1 MEFEELEEGPSI
13 NLRELNQKIEALREE
28 IETIKSKFKIEEIPS
43 SEELRKTTKRMELL
57 KEELLEIRRVVLASL
72 ERMKEFEEKL
82 PKELEALGKLERRLE
97 NDEAIFSKLAHK
109 IREDLSR
116 LESEKQA
123 FTREIKERL
132 DRIEESFE
140 REVREEAKQAVRK
153 QAEML
158 TAYGSKLMELEKKFE
173 ILKKEE
179 IPVLLDRE
187 ITKLIQNFSGHLS
200 KLVTREDFAKFS
212 EEVRS
217 RIESITAPNL
227 QNIEERLAELED
239 RVDKIAKLVFGLS
252 QRLPVVVE

>member
-13 NLRELNQKIEALREE
+13 NLRELNRKIEALREE

-43 SEELRKTTKRMELL
+43 SEELRKTTKRMEVL
-57 KEELLEIRRVVLASL
+57 KEEILEIRRVVLASL

-97 NDEAIFSKLAHK
+97 NDEAIFSKLSNK

-123 FTREIKERL
+123 FTQEIK
-132 DRIEESFE
+132 DRFDKIEESFE
-140 REVREEAKQAVRK
+140 REVREEIKQAIRK

-158 TAYGSKLMELEKKFE
+158 TSYGSKLMELENRLE
-173 ILKKEE
+173 LLKKEE
-179 IPVLLDRE
+179 LPVLLDKE
-187 ITKLIQNFSGHLS
+187 ITRLIQNFSQHLS
-200 KLVTREDFAKFS
+200 KLVSREDFEKFS

-217 RIESITAPNL
+217 KVENITAPNL
-227 QNIEERLAELED
+227 RNIEERLAELEE
-239 RVDKIAKLVFGLS
+239 RVDKISELVYGLS